1 VTKSRDKKEAPK
13 KSGRILKGWEQ
24 IAGFLGQPVSVAQRW
39 ADSGMPLEIQGR
51 YVYSSSEKL
60 NSWLGRE
67 TDGEPVHIANEEIDL
82 GAELKRG
89 LSFVRQQR
97 RKGNSK

>member
-1 VTKSRDKKEAPK
+1 M
-13 KSGRILKGWEQ
+13 
-24 IAGFLGQPVSVAQRW
+24 PVDR
-39 ADSGMPLEIQGR
+39 QGR

-67 TDGEPVHIANEEIDL
+67 TDGEPVHIANEGIDL
-82 GAELKRG
+82 GTELKRG

-97 RKGNSK
+97 RKGNSKKKVE